1 MLSGGFVV
9 PKKKKLNANS
19 EVKKFF
25 TAFSKCPQSSLYIL
39 CNLVLDVESKDS
51 LQADKAI
58 ESIQKQISTEQLDV
72 IVDIMLEIEEFKN
85 RLLSKDRVK
94 SFLLLKT
101 SLMTQSGWL
110 EPIGLDCICK
120 LSKDDEFILM
130 GLIALIR
137 KYSSQNT
144 QKAPFDGFDF
154 SVLKN
159 SGTKQI
165 INSIRKIVQSCG
177 VLPSEYF
184 RRLGRDDINYARVI
198 LSFLQEHP
206 SRFDMGEYFI
216 ICHPTLKSELYKN
229 WKQTKESSALPKKE
243 KQLLN
248 ETVSSVGHKHPKF
261 QDILTTNRIPRDLP
275 YQSYDE
281 HDYGYIGNILGH
293 VKDIEWGD
301 VAVRSGAAVIIGIIE
316 CLEPNSI
323 VPLPIVATITG
334 LGHIGKWFIWAAT
347 TPEREVIGS
356 AERTSSSSMRP

>member
-1 MLSGGFVV
+1 MRKE
-9 PKKKKLNANS
+9 KKPNANS

-25 TAFSKCPQSSLYIL
+25 TAFSKSPQSSLYIL
-39 CNLVLDVESKDS
+39 CNLLLDVESKDS
-51 LQADKAI
+51 WQADKAI
-58 ESIQKQISTEQLDV
+58 ESIQKKIVSEQIDV
-72 IVDIMLEIEEFKN
+72 IVDTMLKIEATRG
-85 RLLSKDRVK
+85 RLLNKDRVE

-101 SLMTQSGWL
+101 CLMTQADWL

-137 KYSSQNT
+137 KYASQNT
-144 QKAPFDGFDF
+144 QKDPFDGFDF
-154 SVLKN
+154 NILKN

-165 INSIRKIVQSCG
+165 INSIRKIVQSCD

-184 RRLGRDDINYARVI
+184 KQLGRDDINYARVI

-216 ICHPTLKSELYKN
+216 MCHPGLKGELYKN
-229 WKQTKESSALPKKE
+229 WKQTKESSALPKRE

-248 ETVSSVGHKHPKF
+248 ETVNSVANKHPEF
-261 QDILTTNRIPRDLP
+261 QDILTTNRVPRDLP
-275 YQSYDE
+275 YQSYNE

-301 VAVRSGAAVIIGIIE
+301 VAVRGGAAIIIGTIE

-323 VPLPIVATITG
+323 VPLPIVATVTG
-334 LGHIGKWFIWAAT
+334 LGYIGKWFIWAAT

-356 AERTSSSSMRP
+356 AERTLGSSMRP